1 MILVVGG
8 TGQLGA
14 RVVELLLQ
22 AGQTVRCLVRPGTD
36 DGALRDQGVD
46 VVRGDL
52 TDHTSFSVACA
63 SVETVVATATVIAR
77 RLAGARQP
85 SIHEVDEVGMAA
97 LVNIAEEVGVQ
108 RFVYMSYA
116 GIEDSLGSP
125 IDRAKLNTER
135 LLEASSMRTVI
146 VRPDAFQEI
155 HLGPLGRFDVA
166 AGKVAVFGKGDTK
179 RRWVAVEDVA
189 QLVAVLATEA
199 DPPGVVEFGGPEA
212 LSRNEAVAV
221 AERLTG
227 RKMRRQRMP
236 RLAARLGLRLLD
248 KRNDALASV
257 FGVGLQLDLVSAD
270 WDDAPLR
277 TRGIRPR
284 SATQWLEQQAMAS
297 QGG

>member
-22 AGQTVRCLVRPGTD
+22 AGQRVRCLVRPGTD
-36 DGALRDQGVD
+36 DGALRDEGVD

-52 TDHTSFSVACA
+52 TDHTSLSVACA
-63 SVETVVATATVIAR
+63 GVETVVATATVIAR

-85 SIHEVDEVGMAA
+85 SIQEVDELGMAA
-97 LVNIAEEVGVQ
+97 LVKSADEVGVQ

-125 IDRAKLNTER
+125 LDRAKMKTER
-135 LLEASSMRTVI
+135 LLEASPMRTVM

-155 HLGPLGRFDVA
+155 HLGPLGRFDMA
-166 AGKVAVFGKGDTK
+166 AGKVAVFGKGDSK

-189 QLVAVLATEA
+189 QLVAALATEA
-199 DPPGVVEFGGPEA
+199 DPPAIVEFGGPEA

-248 KRNDALASV
+248 KRNDALASI
-257 FGVGLQLDLVSAD
+257 FGAGLHQDLVSAD
-270 WDDAPLR
+270 WDDTPLR
-277 TRGIRPR
+277 SRGISPR